1 MEFSKTSNFGNPHIG
16 LFARASDRLIAVD
29 VTAAPKML
37 SALGSF
43 GLPLVAAS
51 FGASGLVGIY
61 LSFNS
66 NGAIIPSFCEKA
78 EIALLRSHGLNI
90 FSLPGRF
97 CAAGNNVAANDFGAV
112 INPEIPNEMARKISD
127 CLGVEAVRKK
137 VAGYATAGS
146 AVLATNKGFLAHNRC
161 SEEEL
166 KELQS
171 ILRVQGANGTL
182 NTGVAFPSLGAVA
195 NSKGA
200 LFGEACTGF
209 EMGRAAQALDLV

>member
-1 MEFSKTSNFGNPHIG
+1 MEFPKTSNFGNPHIG
-16 LFARASDRLIAVD
+16 LFARASDKLIAVD
-29 VTAAPKML
+29 TTSAPKML
-37 SALGSF
+37 AALEDF
-43 GLPLVAAS
+43 KVPIVRAS

-90 FSLPGRF
+90 FSLPGKF

-112 INPEIPNEMARKISD
+112 INPEIPRETARKISD
-127 CLGVEAVRKK
+127 CLGVEAVCRP
-137 VAGYATAGS
+137 VAGYFTAGS
-146 AVLATNKGFLAHNRC
+146 AILATNKGFLAHNRC
-161 SEEEL
+161 TEEEL

-171 ILRVQGANGTL
+171 ILHVQGINGTL
-182 NTGVAFPSLGAVA
+182 NTGVAFPALGAVA
-195 NSKGA
+195 NSKHA

-209 EMGRAAQALDLV
+209 EMGRAVQGLDLI

>member
-1 MEFSKTSNFGNPHIG
+1 MEFPKTSNFGNPHIG
-16 LFARASDRLIAVD
+16 LFARASDGLIAVD
-29 VTAAPKML
+29 ITSAAKML
-37 SALGSF
+37 TALEAF
-43 GLPLVAAS
+43 DVPLVHAS

-61 LSFNS
+61 LAFNS
-66 NGAIIPSFCEKA
+66 NGAIIPSFCEKK
-78 EIALLRSHGLNI
+78 EIALLRSHGLSI

-112 INPEIPNEMARKISD
+112 INPEIPRDMARKISD
-127 CLGVEAVRKK
+127 CLGVEAVGRA
-137 VAGYATAGS
+137 VAGYFTSGS
-146 AVLATNKGFLAHNRC
+146 AILATNKGFLAHNRC

-171 ILRVQGANGTL
+171 ILHVQGVNGTL

-195 NSKGA
+195 NSHHA

-209 EMGRAAQALDLV
+209 EMGRAVQGLDLI

>member
-1 MEFSKTSNFGNPHIG
+1 MEFPKTSNFGNPHIG
-16 LFARASDRLIAVD
+16 LFARASDKLIAVD
-29 VTAAPKML
+29 TTSAPKML
-37 SALGSF
+37 TALEAF
-43 GLPLVAAS
+43 EVPMVRAS

-61 LSFNS
+61 MSLNS

-90 FSLPGRF
+90 FSLPGEF

-112 INPEIPNEMARKISD
+112 INPEIPRAMARKISD
-127 CLGVEAVRKK
+127 CLGVEAVGRQ
-137 VAGYATAGS
+137 VAGFFTAGS
-146 AVLATNKGFLAHNRC
+146 AILATNRGFLSHNRC

-171 ILRVQGANGTL
+171 ILHVQGVNGTL
-182 NTGVAFPSLGAVA
+182 NTGVAFPALGAVA
-195 NSKGA
+195 NSHHA

-209 EMGRAAQALDLV
+209 EMGRAVQGLDLI